1 MSEGS
6 GVGGGLVLALVVLG
20 TGAGGLIAWQNGVFA
35 PAAPEPDPRVAITAP
50 DTPSAAVRQDSQDPL
65 YEQVVPKTS
74 ATTTP
79 LSEKED
85 HLQAQNTSSE
95 PNEINNTVFP
105 DTTAPEPDVEPTQA
119 TAPDSGRSRA
129 EQEPSDQTSE
139 PTDDTASALD
149 TGQVDPSRAHS
160 GQPESSETHSV
171 LQQDAKVDQT
181 ESKDANTD
189 RGDTAVASV
198 PKTESRTPSD
208 EETGSDQ
215 QTNGSPGD
223 EARQSPSALPT
234 IADVSST
241 VGTTDALPM
250 VQDDPAQMPSRD
262 VSPQGEGDPIVSSA
276 KTDADVD
283 ISLETLPS
291 STDAASQESNRDAV
305 GPSDESA
312 PTTPQADTSVEPQPD
327 NTEPNLPSDETLP
340 ADTDTPQDETTA
352 ETSTSASDNPSA
364 QQSDVG
370 PRDDT
375 AAATDH
381 SLPSQSVAPDPSQ
394 PEPTNGSDPRTES
407 QPTSPSQPATPP
419 DATTSAQTSKT
430 EGNAAPPAPVSDEGA
445 SVPQDLKTEDSLVP
459 SPDTKAPED
468 TGSSADPAV
477 PAKSTQDTVAEG
489 TEREP
494 TIGSEPRIGSQPT
507 SPSQRA
513 TPPDATTDAQ
523 TSKTEGN
530 AAPPAP
536 VSDEGASVPQDLKT
550 EDSLVP
556 SPDTKAPEDTG
567 SSADPA
573 VPAKSTQDTVTEGTE
588 REPAPSQADPGTK
601 EQTDSSDNAG
611 LSDVATGGTSTP
623 DGSSSTR
630 IKTEGTSPT
639 DTAAPDMPETGS
651 ASPNSTDPA
660 APKESVDGDKTSHSE
675 TVKEPIP
682 PSTTDVGST
691 PNAFNETSQEGIIK
705 ENKADDAALPKAE
718 STQSVEVIGTKSSDG
733 VEPEQNGAITAPPK
747 TGDTS
752 GINDATET
760 SEAAVA
766 SEPTVPLADTSDVTD
781 LAMLAPDPSTS
792 ETNATT
798 GPSLE
803 TDPPVR
809 ENTPRFDQ
817 VRFDPAGFTV
827 IAGRAHPRVEVA
839 ALLDGQI
846 QDVTFT
852 DGNGQFAML
861 LLIESS
867 PVARVLSLRVYQDGS
882 EIDSLEQV
890 ILAPTPAV
898 RPKLLDTTDTPAFA
912 KAPTSPPSPA
922 APQTSTPG
930 GTGRDIGPSRLATAH
945 LGTGLSDEQPT
956 PKGTPAPQPKLG
968 GTAQMNDPAQG
979 GLAPAAPTQ
988 EPMPSRGTTVLL
1000 TSDDGVRVL
1009 QTPQPPGAPPETS
1022 TTLSLQT
1029 IAYDEQGEVSISGRG
1044 SESGFVRIY
1053 LNNKA
1058 VSQLAVGQDGSWTA
1072 ELQGIDTGI
1081 YTLRVD
1087 QLSEGGDV
1095 LSRVESPFKREDRT
1109 VLARARELSGPITAI
1124 TIQPGNTLWGISRE
1138 RYGRGVLYVHVYE
1151 ANRSL
1156 IRDPD
1161 LIYPGQVFDLPE
1173 TVPETIPDVL
1183 P

>member
-85 HLQAQNTSSE
+85 HLQAQNTGSE

-119 TAPDSGRSRA
+119 TAPDSGRSQA
-129 EQEPSDQTSE
+129 EQELSDQTSE

-149 TGQVDPSRAHS
+149 TGQVDPSRARS

-208 EETGSDQ
+208 KDTGSGR

-276 KTDADVD
+276 KTDVDVD

-291 STDAASQESNRDAV
+291 STDTASQQSNRDAV
-305 GPSDESA
+305 GPSDESG

-352 ETSTSASDNPSA
+352 ETSPSASDNPSE

-370 PRDDT
+370 SRDDT

-381 SLPSQSVAPDPSQ
+381 SLPSQSIAPDPLQ
-394 PEPTNGSDPRTES
+394 PEPTNGSEPRTES
-407 QPTSPSQPATPP
+407 QPTSPSQP
-419 DATTSAQTSKT
+419 
-430 EGNAAPPAPVSDEGA
+430 
-445 SVPQDLKTEDSLVP
+445 
-459 SPDTKAPED
+459 
-468 TGSSADPAV
+468 
-477 PAKSTQDTVAEG
+477 
-489 TEREP
+489 
-494 TIGSEPRIGSQPT
+494 
-507 SPSQRA
+507 A

-573 VPAKSTQDTVTEGTE
+573 VPAKSTQDTVAEGTE
-588 REPAPSQADPGTK
+588 REPSPSQADPGTK
-601 EQTDSSDNAG
+601 EHTDSSDNAG

-651 ASPNSTDPA
+651 ASPNSTNPA

-691 PNAFNETSQEGIIK
+691 PNAFNETSQEAIIK
-705 ENKADDAALPKAE
+705 ENKADDAALPKTE
-718 STQSVEVIGTKSSDG
+718 STQSVEVIATKSSDG
-733 VEPEQNGAITAPPK
+733 VEPEQNGPITAPPK

-752 GINDATET
+752 DTAGSSDAADTRQISDTSGIKDATET

-898 RPKLLDTTDTPAFA
+898 RPQLLDTTDTPAFA

>member
-119 TAPDSGRSRA
+119 TAPDSGRSQA
-129 EQEPSDQTSE
+129 EQELSDQTSE

-381 SLPSQSVAPDPSQ
+381 SLPSQSVAPDPLQ

-419 DATTSAQTSKT
+419 DATTS
-430 EGNAAPPAPVSDEGA
+430 
-445 SVPQDLKTEDSLVP
+445 
-459 SPDTKAPED
+459 
-468 TGSSADPAV
+468 
-477 PAKSTQDTVAEG
+477 
-489 TEREP
+489 
-494 TIGSEPRIGSQPT
+494 
-507 SPSQRA
+507 
-513 TPPDATTDAQ
+513 AQ

-1173 TVPETIPDVL
+1173 TVPNTIPDVL

>member
-35 PAAPEPDPRVAITAP
+35 PAAPEPDLRVAITAP

-352 ETSTSASDNPSA
+352 ETSPSASDNPSA

-419 DATTSAQTSKT
+419 DATTS
-430 EGNAAPPAPVSDEGA
+430 
-445 SVPQDLKTEDSLVP
+445 
-459 SPDTKAPED
+459 
-468 TGSSADPAV
+468 
-477 PAKSTQDTVAEG
+477 
-489 TEREP
+489 
-494 TIGSEPRIGSQPT
+494 
-507 SPSQRA
+507 
-513 TPPDATTDAQ
+513 AQ

-733 VEPEQNGAITAPPK
+733 VEPEQNGPITAPPK

>member
-171 LQQDAKVDQT
+171 LQQDEKVDQT

-352 ETSTSASDNPSA
+352 ETSPSASDNPSA

-419 DATTSAQTSKT
+419 DATTS
-430 EGNAAPPAPVSDEGA
+430 
-445 SVPQDLKTEDSLVP
+445 
-459 SPDTKAPED
+459 
-468 TGSSADPAV
+468 
-477 PAKSTQDTVAEG
+477 
-489 TEREP
+489 
-494 TIGSEPRIGSQPT
+494 
-507 SPSQRA
+507 
-513 TPPDATTDAQ
+513 AQ

-752 GINDATET
+752 GINNATET

-922 APQTSTPG
+922 TPQTSTPG

-1058 VSQLAVGQDGSWTA
+1058 VSQLAVGQDG
-1072 ELQGIDTGI
+1072 
-1081 YTLRVD
+1081 
-1087 QLSEGGDV
+1087 
-1095 LSRVESPFKREDRT
+1095 
-1109 VLARARELSGPITAI
+1109 
-1124 TIQPGNTLWGISRE
+1124 
-1138 RYGRGVLYVHVYE
+1138 
-1151 ANRSL
+1151 
-1156 IRDPD
+1156 
-1161 LIYPGQVFDLPE
+1161 
-1173 TVPETIPDVL
+1173 
-1183 P
+1183 